1 MNYNHYYYLSFIE
14 GSSVLTLGV
23 TSYLSG
29 NELNVGVTSLD
40 GVTNADNFFKKL
52 NRIKSFAQF

>member
-40 GVTNADNFFKKL
+40 GVTNADDFF
-52 NRIKSFAQF
+52 